1 MDTRAFIALGAN
13 LGRRE
18 AALLSAVR
26 RLEARGAGR
35 LLRVSGL
42 YESAAVG
49 MGSAPPFV
57 NAVAELVPLLSPCDL
72 LERMQTIEREFGRT
86 GGHNQSRELDLDL
99 VAYAD
104 EVMDSDAL
112 ALPHPRY
119 RERAF
124 VVIPL
129 AEIAPSFRD
138 PQTLAPIGDLVAAL
152 ADADSVRLV
161 SSRGWIARD

>member
-1 MDTRAFIALGAN
+1 METRAFIALGAN

-18 AALLSAVR
+18 ATLLGAAR
-26 RLEARGAGR
+26 RLVSCGAGR
-35 LLRVSGL
+35 LLRVSSL

-57 NAVAELVPLLSPCDL
+57 NAVAELVPLLSPGDL
-72 LERMQTIEREFGRT
+72 LERMQAIEREFGRT

-99 VAYAD
+99 VAFAD

-124 VVIPL
+124 VLIPL
-129 AEIAPSFRD
+129 AEIAPTFCD
-138 PQTLAPIGDLVAAL
+138 PLTRRPIGELVAAL
-152 ADADSVRLV
+152 ADADAVRLV
-161 SSRGWIARD
+161 SSRRWIVRG

>member
-18 AALLSAVR
+18 ENVLRAAR
-26 RLEARGAGR
+26 RLESRGAGR
-35 LLRVSGL
+35 VLRLSSL

-57 NAVAELVPLLSPCDL
+57 NAVAELVPLLSPRDL
-72 LERMQTIEREFGRT
+72 LERMQAIEAEFGRS

-99 VAYAD
+99 VAFAG
-104 EVMDSDAL
+104 EVVETDAL
-112 ALPHPRY
+112 TLPHPRY

-124 VVIPL
+124 VLIPL
-129 AEIAPSFRD
+129 SEIAPTFRD
-138 PQTLAPIGDLVAAL
+138 PKTLRPVGDLVAAL
-152 ADADSVRLV
+152 ADANSVRLV
-161 SSRGWIARD
+161 SSHRWIVRA